1 VRPACRNV
9 SPVHVCVILALNGA
23 DGGNAFVAQ
32 RVAAD
37 ATAAGAALIYAPYG
51 AGAPHATAAAAA
63 NAAAR
68 DAGGDVLVFVNAAE
82 PLGADWLPRLCAAL
96 DAPDAGVV
104 GPRVVFDGGASELCG
119 YIVFTAP
126 YTLRGFAFQP
136 ISGVRA
142 LLAFDVLPSDVLA
155 TSRALF
161 DELGGF
167 TDAFGAELDAF
178 DYCLR
183 VQERGRRVLIEPAAV
198 VGHRAPSIAAE
209 DARLQPYRER
219 AFSER
224 WRERIE
230 PHENFWPELIG
241 SFGRGEFYEDGI
253 SLERAALPKIT
264 VLVHGDVE
272 PAPDFA
278 ARLFG
283 SRYAPAEVVWAAR
296 TPAPARCRAVND
308 AFAVAREL
316 TEVRGTDLI
325 AFVRTDTQ
333 LAADWLNELLN
344 TIGRLPDTVAST
356 VVAPPAP
363 RALPATADARCT
375 LVAPRLIPQHLRI
388 EPQASF
394 DAAVATWL
402 AAAVDAGRTI
412 APLTRTATVLP
423 APVDLIPA
431 ASEPLVRPAPADVFV
446 SIVMLSWNAPEFTEL
461 AVASIRANTSIA
473 HEIIIVDNGSD
484 ADTRERI
491 ARIANVRV
499 MWNAV
504 NTGFAF
510 GCNQGL
516 AAALGTHAVL
526 LNNDVIVTAGWLDAL
541 LAVQHTNPAVGCSAP
556 RTNSIAGPQQ
566 IDAVPYHDLDGL
578 PAYAAARARAERGRW
593 TRQARVV
600 GFCMCIS
607 RRVIDE
613 IGGLD
618 PRYGTGNF
626 EDDDYCMRMRA
637 AGYDIAVCE
646 DAFIHHFGSATFK
659 RNAVDYRAT
668 IERNKSI
675 FAARWNVTY
684 AGDAYDARQALQ
696 RGFVRARDFVP
707 LPAPEGVGADW
718 LRPA

>member
-1 VRPACRNV
+1 LPRSNVRTVRV
-9 SPVHVCVILALNGA
+9 SVVLALCGTGPA
-23 DGGNAFVAQ
+23 DERVAQ
-32 RVAAD
+32 RVAAGAD
-37 ATAAGAALIYAPYG
+37 AADAAFQRTYYGPGAE
-51 AGAPHATAAAAA
+51 HATFAAAA

-68 DAGGDVLVFVNAAE
+68 SASGEQLVFVNAAE
-82 PLGADWLPRLCAAL
+82 PATPDWLPLLCAAL
-96 DAPDAGVV
+96 AAPGAGVA
-104 GPRVVFDGGASELCG
+104 GPRIIFEGGARELCG

-142 LLAFDVLPSDVLA
+142 LLGFDVLPCDVLA

-167 TDAFGAELDAF
+167 ADGFGAELDAF

-183 VQERGRRVLIEPAAV
+183 AGELGRRVLIEPAAV
-198 VGHRAPSIAAE
+198 FAHRAPPHDDAA
-209 DARLQPYRER
+209 ARLQPYRER
-219 AFSER
+219 AFTER
-224 WRERIE
+224 WHERIE

-241 SFGRGEFYEDGI
+241 SFGRGEFNAAGI

-264 VLVHGDVE
+264 VLVHGDAE

-278 ARLFG
+278 TRLLG
-283 SRYAPAEVVWAAR
+283 SRYVPAGVVWAAR
-296 TPAPARCRAVND
+296 TSAPPGCRAVD
-308 AFAVAREL
+308 DVFAAAREL
-316 TEVRGTDLI
+316 TEVRGTDLV
-325 AFVRTDTQ
+325 AFVRSDTQ
-333 LAADWLNELLN
+333 LGTDWLNDLLN
-344 TIGRLPDTVAST
+344 TIGRLPDTVAAT
-356 VVAPPAP
+356 VVAGSAP

-388 EPQASF
+388 EAQPSF

-402 AAAVDAGRTI
+402 AATVDAGRTI
-412 APLTRTATVLP
+412 APVTRTATVLP
-423 APVDLIPA
+423 PPLAVIPPATEPA
-431 ASEPLVRPAPADVFV
+431 ARPSPGDVFA

-461 AVASIRANTSIA
+461 AVASIRENTPLA
-473 HEIIIVDNGSD
+473 HEIIIIDNGSD
-484 ADTRERI
+484 AETRERI
-491 ARIANVRV
+491 ARIPDLRII
-499 MWNAV
+499 WNAI

-516 AAALGTHAVL
+516 AAARGTHVVL

-541 LAVQHTNPAVGCSAP
+541 IAVQRKNPAVGCSAP

-566 IDAVPYHDLDGL
+566 VDAVPYHDLADL
-578 PAYAAARARAERGRW
+578 PAYAAARACEQRGRW
-593 TRQARVV
+593 TRQARVI
-600 GFCMCIS
+600 GFCMCID

-646 DAFIHHFGSATFK
+646 DAFIHHFGSATFI

-668 IERNKSI
+668 IGRNKAI
-675 FAARWNVTY
+675 FAERWNVTY
-684 AGDAYDARQALQ
+684 ADDAYDARRALQ
-696 RGFVRARDFVP
+696 RGFVRARDFVA
-707 LPAPEGVGADW
+707 LPAPDGVGADW
-718 LRPA
+718 VRPA